1 MKRLICVIM
10 LVTLA
15 FCAMACGKGLKT
27 HDEQALYTVQD
38 ATGVNIS
45 FKEKPHR
52 ILPLGVGVP
61 DIVMDITGPERIV
74 ALPEYFSDAQ
84 VSFIADKAKK
94 VQIKTERIIPV
105 EQIMKL
111 KPDLVLAPY
120 NADRTKIETMRSM
133 GIKVFVVKAP
143 HNMQEIEQCVLD
155 VSEAVGEVEKGKSIV
170 QNMKSIF
177 ELIKKTNSSIPVTE
191 RKKILAVSVEGA
203 FGVKGG
209 LFDDL
214 CHYAYIEN
222 AAGNIELPTGARI
235 GKEGIVKLQPDVIL
249 LPTATRMMADSK
261 RTAAIDEILHDPS
274 YMTLKAVQNK
284 QIIALPDKY
293 YRYCVSHYA
302 AEAAYVLASS
312 VYPQYYKQLQMPRL
326 LAGIEE

>member
-120 NADRTKIETMRSM
+120 NADRTKIETMRSR
-133 GIKVFVVKAP
+133 GRKVFVVKAP
-143 HNMQEIEQCVLD
+143 HNMQEIEQCV
-155 VSEAVGEVEKGKSIV
+155 
-170 QNMKSIF
+170 
-177 ELIKKTNSSIPVTE
+177 
-191 RKKILAVSVEGA
+191 
-203 FGVKGG
+203 
-209 LFDDL
+209 
-214 CHYAYIEN
+214 
-222 AAGNIELPTGARI
+222 
-235 GKEGIVKLQPDVIL
+235 
-249 LPTATRMMADSK
+249 
-261 RTAAIDEILHDPS
+261 
-274 YMTLKAVQNK
+274 
-284 QIIALPDKY
+284 
-293 YRYCVSHYA
+293 
-302 AEAAYVLASS
+302 
-312 VYPQYYKQLQMPRL
+312 
-326 LAGIEE
+326 

>member
-1 MKRLICVIM
+1 M

-261 RTAAIDEILHDPS
+261 RKAAIDEILHDPS
-274 YMTLKAVQNK
+274 
-284 QIIALPDKY
+284 
-293 YRYCVSHYA
+293 
-302 AEAAYVLASS
+302 
-312 VYPQYYKQLQMPRL
+312 
-326 LAGIEE
+326 

>member
-38 ATGVNIS
+38 TTGVNIS

-84 VSFIADKAKK
+84 VSFIADQAKK

-111 KPDLVLAPY
+111 K
-120 NADRTKIETMRSM
+120 
-133 GIKVFVVKAP
+133 
-143 HNMQEIEQCVLD
+143 
-155 VSEAVGEVEKGKSIV
+155 
-170 QNMKSIF
+170 
-177 ELIKKTNSSIPVTE
+177 LI
-191 RKKILAVSVEGA
+191 
-203 FGVKGG
+203 
-209 LFDDL
+209 
-214 CHYAYIEN
+214 
-222 AAGNIELPTGARI
+222 
-235 GKEGIVKLQPDVIL
+235 IL
-249 LPTATRMMADSK
+249 LARRQK
-261 RTAAIDEILHDPS
+261 
-274 YMTLKAVQNK
+274 
-284 QIIALPDKY
+284 
-293 YRYCVSHYA
+293 
-302 AEAAYVLASS
+302 
-312 VYPQYYKQLQMPRL
+312 
-326 LAGIEE
+326 